1 MGLTNL
7 QTRSQLGCD
16 LNAHDAWKSLTE
28 VREALKGALINRDKE
43 IDSAIMALLCRRHV
57 LFLGPPG
64 TAKTTMFNLIA
75 KAFDFN
81 GDEVFRRLITAFS
94 LPEDLFGPLDFKKF
108 EQGDY
113 VRKTDGFLPH
123 AKFSLKDEIFK
134 GSDPILNAML
144 TALEEREFDQ
154 GPNRVKMPLETVIG
168 CSNEYPQSSI
178 LDALY
183 DRFMFRE
190 WTDYLQDRG
199 ARKELMMMSR
209 NGARPTVNVTIS
221 SANRELLQEVTDTV
235 NISEDLIDIMLDIWE
250 TLEIKHG
257 IKLSDRRWAQCLAAV
272 KAHAVLEGR
281 TVAVSRD
288 LMVLTRVMWNKHDE
302 RPSVF
307 AAVSEHACP
316 GIVKVSKVLD
326 GVTAR
331 YVEVDLKQPGVDH
344 LGALLQV
351 IRIGSDE
358 LERISA
364 NGDISVDDYEYKNA
378 EAKLTSMK
386 NEVGRAIAR
395 NTGAYGMK

>member
-7 QTRSQLGCD
+7 QTRNQLGCD
-16 LNAHDAWKSLTE
+16 LHAHDAWQSLTE

-64 TAKTTMFNLIA
+64 TAKTTMFNLLS
-75 KAFDFN
+75 KAFGFQ

-113 VRKTDGFLPH
+113 VRKTGGFLPH
-123 AKFSLKDEIFK
+123 AKFALKDEIFK

-190 WTDYLQDRG
+190 WTDYLKDRG

-221 SANRELLQEVTDTV
+221 SANRELLQEITDSV
-235 NISEDLIDIMLDIWE
+235 NISEDLIEIMLDVWE
-250 TLEIKHG
+250 TLEVKHG
-257 IKLSDRRWAQCLAAV
+257 ISLSDRRWAQCLAAV

-281 TVAVSRD
+281 TVAIARD

-302 RPSVF
+302 RPSVY
-307 AAVSEHACP
+307 AAVSQHACP
-316 GIVKVSKVLD
+316 GLVKVAKVLD
-326 GVTAR
+326 GVTGR
-331 YVEVDLKQPGVDH
+331 YAEVDLKAPGVDH

-351 IRIGSDE
+351 VRMGTDE
-358 LERISA
+358 IERIA
-364 NGDISVDDYEYKNA
+364 GAGDISVDDYEYKNA
-378 EAKLTSMK
+378 EAKLNSMK
-386 NEVGRAIAR
+386 KEVGRAIAR